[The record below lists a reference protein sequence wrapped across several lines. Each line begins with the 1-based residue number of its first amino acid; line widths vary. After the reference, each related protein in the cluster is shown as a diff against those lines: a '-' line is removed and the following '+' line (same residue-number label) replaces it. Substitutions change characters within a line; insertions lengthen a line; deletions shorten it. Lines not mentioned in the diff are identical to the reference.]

1 MNAQTA
7 LLTARTA
14 RRRGPPGRAF
24 ASNAPLR
31 GASKQKTQPL
41 PERAFDPWNK
51 PQNRLLSLSAKS
63 SPHPPRSQPSARQG
77 RPPEFLKRHASGDWG
92 DLCQVDHTENQFGLE
107 RGFQIF
113 SSYRTDAGDELWI
126 ITDNHFSITTI
137 LLPKE
142 Y

>member
-1 MNAQTA
+1 MEQTTKPPLFPLGQVVTTPAA
-7 LLTARTA
+7 LAA
-14 RRRGPPGRAF
+14 
-24 ASNAPLR
+24 LR
-31 GASKQKTQPL
+31 KAGQ
-41 PERAFDPWNK
+41 
-51 PQNRLLSLSAKS
+51 
-63 SPHPPRSQPSARQG
+63 

-92 DLCQVDHTENQFGLE
+92 DLCQVDRTENQFGLE